1 VPVSKSYR
9 YPPDEFDDVPEDAP
23 TGVHRVPRS
32 PWRKVLPF
40 VVVAVV
46 FAVVAYGAVTIGSNL
61 LGSGDASASDKTTSA
76 SKGSTTKSTS
86 KATTSSKPKPTKSA
100 DADASD
106 DASGGDDEAGG
117 DVDLAASIDVKNG
130 AGNVA
135 GLAARGADKVKA
147 AGFTTV
153 GAHNYTGAKLA
164 DSVVYYVDAAD
175 AATAKKVASTLGVDD
190 VQQVSA
196 LKGDYAIIAVLVHDL
211 S

>member
-1 VPVSKSYR
+1 MPVSKSYR

-46 FAVVAYGAVTIGSNL
+46 FAIVAYGAVTIGSNL

-86 KATTSSKPKPTKSA
+86 KATTSSKPKATKPA

-106 DASGGDDEAGG
+106 DTAGSDDEAGG
-117 DVDLAASIDVKNG
+117 DVDLATSIDVKNG
-130 AGNVA
+130 AGIA
-135 GLAARGADKVKA
+135 GLAGRGATKLKDS
-147 AGFTTV
+147 GFTTV
-153 GAHNYTGAKLA
+153 GAHDYTGTKLA
-164 DSVVYYVDAAD
+164 DSVVYYVDDAD
-175 AATAKKVASTLGVDD
+175 AATAKKVGSALGIDTVE
-190 VQQVSA
+190 QVSA
-196 LKGDYAIIAVLVHDL
+196 LTGDSAIIAVLIHDL

>member
-1 VPVSKSYR
+1 
-9 YPPDEFDDVPEDAP
+9 
-23 TGVHRVPRS
+23 VPRS

-100 DADASD
+100 DADAS
-106 DASGGDDEAGG
+106 GGDDEAGG

-153 GAHNYTGAKLA
+153 GAHNYTGAKLS

>member
-1 VPVSKSYR
+1 M
-9 YPPDEFDDVPEDAP
+9 
-23 TGVHRVPRS
+23 PRS

-61 LGSGDASASDKTTSA
+61 LGSGDASASDKSTSA
-76 SKGSTTKSTS
+76 SKDSTTKSTS
-86 KATTSSKPKPTKSA
+86 KATTSSKPQATKSA
-100 DADASD
+100 DADKTD
-106 DASGGDDEAGG
+106 DASGGDDEAAGG
-117 DVDLAASIDVKNG
+117 DVDLATSIDVKNG

-164 DSVVYYVDAAD
+164 DSVVYYVDDAD
-175 AATAKKVASTLGVDD
+175 AATAKKVGSVLGIDD
-190 VQQVSA
+190 VEQVSA
-196 LKGDYAIIAVLVHDL
+196 LKGDSAIVAVLVHDL